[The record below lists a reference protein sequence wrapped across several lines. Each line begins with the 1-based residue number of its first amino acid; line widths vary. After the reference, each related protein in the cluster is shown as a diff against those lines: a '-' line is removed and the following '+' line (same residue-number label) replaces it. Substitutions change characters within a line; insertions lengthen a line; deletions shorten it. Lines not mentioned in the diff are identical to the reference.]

1 MKTKIT
7 LIATILIAIWFLN
20 KVRIIVFGSMWWIV
34 IAMVVIGGCVWLL
47 SGGISRVPAI
57 RNFIEKYGK

>member
-7 LIATILIAIWFLN
+7 LVVIILVGIWLLN
-20 KVRIIVFGSMWWIV
+20 KVRIIVFASTSWLLFWMV
-34 IAMVVIGGCVWLL
+34 IIGVCVWLL

-57 RNFIEKYGK
+57 RKFIEKYDK

>member
-7 LIATILIAIWFLN
+7 LIAIILASLWLLN
-20 KVRIIVFGSMWWIV
+20 KVRIIVFGSMWWIL
-34 IAMVVIGGCVWLL
+34 IAMAIIGVCVWLL
-47 SGGISRVPAI
+47 SGGISRVPAV